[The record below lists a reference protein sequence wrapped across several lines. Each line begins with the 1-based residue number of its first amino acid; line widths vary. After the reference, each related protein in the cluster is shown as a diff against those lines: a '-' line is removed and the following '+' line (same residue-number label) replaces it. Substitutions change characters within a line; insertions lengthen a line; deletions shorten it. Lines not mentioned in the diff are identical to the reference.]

1 MIPSQYQ
8 PPLPLDQIILKQG
21 AEGAGDSME
30 LDVLFVGAGPAG
42 LAGAIELARL
52 AKADPGALE
61 LNIGVLEKAEALGEH
76 SLSGAV
82 VNPIALRELFPD
94 LAEKDLPLRGRVE
107 REAVYVL
114 TSGSALRIPTP
125 PTMKNH
131 GNYIGSIC
139 EIVRWLGQRAE
150 ALGVN
155 VFTGFP
161 AAALLTDGTR
171 VAGVR
176 TAATGLSR
184 DGQQLPAYSAP
195 NDLTAKVTVLS
206 EGTRGFLSQAWQQW
220 QGVSSENPQIF
231 ALGVKEIWETKRP
244 LDRVIHTMGWP
255 LPGDAFGGS
264 FCYPLAPN
272 LVAIGIVVGLDY
284 QNAALDIHVLLQR
297 LKGHPLFRPFLQ
309 GGEMVEWGA
318 KTIPEGGYYAL
329 PARRSG
335 DGVVLLGDAAGFVD
349 VPSLKGIHY
358 AMQSGIYAART
369 IFAALKAGDTSA
381 AALAPYD
388 RLVNESYIA
397 RDLYRTRNMR
407 LAFKDGFTAGGFKAG
422 LMTLT
427 GGRFPGGRI
436 AMHADADASRREE
449 ADGAF
454 TPDGKLTFSKVDGV
468 FKSGNTTRDTIPT
481 HLVTGRG
488 VPADVARF
496 YSHVCPA
503 GVYEEVDGKLRI
515 SAPNCVD
522 CKATD
527 VLGPR
532 WTPREGGSGPKYKRM

>member
-1 MIPSQYQ
+1 
-8 PPLPLDQIILKQG
+8 
-21 AEGAGDSME
+21 
-30 LDVLFVGAGPAG
+30 
-42 LAGAIELARL
+42 
-52 AKADPGALE
+52 
-61 LNIGVLEKAEALGEH
+61 
-76 SLSGAV
+76 
-82 VNPIALRELFPD
+82 
-94 LAEKDLPLRGRVE
+94 
-107 REAVYVL
+107 
-114 TSGSALRIPTP
+114 
-125 PTMKNH
+125 
-131 GNYIGSIC
+131 
-139 EIVRWLGQRAE
+139 
-150 ALGVN
+150 
-155 VFTGFP
+155 
-161 AAALLTDGTR
+161 
-171 VAGVR
+171 
-176 TAATGLSR
+176 
-184 DGQQLPAYSAP
+184 
-195 NDLTAKVTVLS
+195 
-206 EGTRGFLSQAWQQW
+206 
-220 QGVSSENPQIF
+220 
-231 ALGVKEIWETKRP
+231 
-244 LDRVIHTMGWP
+244 
-255 LPGDAFGGS
+255 
-264 FCYPLAPN
+264 
-272 LVAIGIVVGLDY
+272 VAIGIVVGLDY

-297 LKGHPLFRPFLQ
+297 LKGHPLFRPYLE

-358 AMQSGIYAART
+358 AMHSGIYAART
-369 IFAALKAGDTSA
+369 IFAALKAGEASA

-436 AMHADADASRREE
+436 AMHADADVARREE
-449 ADGAF
+449 AEGSF
-454 TPDGKLTFSKVDGV
+454 KPDGKLTFSKVDGV

-481 HLVTGRG
+481 HLVTGRD

-515 SAPNCVD
+515 NAPNCVD

>member
-8 PPLPLDQIILKQG
+8 PPLPLDQLILPKG
-21 AEGAGDSME
+21 AAGAGDSME

-82 VNPIALRELFPD
+82 VNPIALRDLFPD
-94 LAEKDLPLRGRVE
+94 LAVKDLPLRGPVE

-131 GNYIGSIC
+131 GNYVASIC
-139 EIVRWLGQRAE
+139 EIVRWLGQQAE

-161 AAALLTDGTR
+161 AAALLSDGNR

-176 TAATGLSR
+176 TAPTGLAR
-184 DGQQLPAYSAP
+184 DGQQLPSYSAP
-195 NDLTAKVTVLS
+195 NDLIAKVTALS
-206 EGTRGFLSQAWQQW
+206 EGTRGLLSQAWQRW
-220 QGVSSENPQIF
+220 QGVPSDNPQIF

-255 LPGDAFGGS
+255 LPRDAFGGS

-297 LKGHPLFRPFLQ
+297 LKGHPLFRPYLE

-358 AMQSGIYAART
+358 AMHSGIYAART
-369 IFAALKAGDTSA
+369 IFAALKAGETSA

-436 AMHADADASRREE
+436 AMHADADAARREE
-449 ADGAF
+449 ADSAF
-454 TPDGKLTFSKVDGV
+454 TPDG
-468 FKSGNTTRDTIPT
+468 N
-481 HLVTGRG
+481 
-488 VPADVARF
+488 
-496 YSHVCPA
+496 
-503 GVYEEVDGKLRI
+503 
-515 SAPNCVD
+515 
-522 CKATD
+522 
-527 VLGPR
+527 
-532 WTPREGGSGPKYKRM
+532 